1 MTQVYVSELTLS
13 DCLTFRQDTSADVIL
28 NAMREAQTTE
38 SYILKEDG
46 DLYGKL
52 DLHTLIA
59 NGVDFEEKLDFSP
72 TSLSM
77 SNSLVEALGIASDF
91 VGESIPVL
99 EEGSFIGAITEG
111 DLFTEVLNI
120 EESLREEETVR

>member
-1 MTQVYVSELTLS
+1 MDE
-13 DCLTFRQDTSADVIL
+13 R
-28 NAMREAQTTE
+28 MKWRE
-38 SYILKEDG
+38 K
-46 DLYGKL
+46 LYNMPTNRC
-52 DLHTLIA
+52 D
-59 NGVDFEEKLDFSP
+59 DFDEKLDFSH

-77 SNSLVEALGIASDF
+77 SNSLVEQLGIASDF